1 MHSTV
6 MGSRHIVMGDRCSV
20 VGCVPRNLGGVIG
33 HRSQGIRW
41 ALLPG
46 ARSRAKA
53 WVQAGGAGKGRQL
66 RALRGGMGH
75 GEVAGGEGSW
85 HGNFRGRDECR
96 WGLRERS

>member
-6 MGSRHIVMGDRCSV
+6 MGSRHIVMGERCSV
-20 VGCVPRNLGGVIG
+20 VGCVPRNLRGVIG

-53 WVQAGGAGKGRQL
+53 SVQAGGACKGDISVPSEVAWATGRLQVEKAAGMGIL
-66 RALRGGMGH
+66 EGGMN
-75 GEVAGGEGSW
+75 VGGA
-85 HGNFRGRDECR
+85 
-96 WGLRERS
+96 